1 MYWLPPLV
9 KRYHQPMQI
18 KLQNPPSSSS
28 VSSVANLFVDHLN
41 FKLQKPQ
48 PTIIVE
54 TFRLLPVKCLM
65 SIL

>member
-1 MYWLPPLV
+1 
-9 KRYHQPMQI
+9 MQI

-48 PTIIVE
+48 IIGNI
-54 TFRLLPVKCLM
+54 FQK
-65 SIL
+65 